1 MIATLPATPPALVRP
16 LDGVSTIALHGES
29 IAGVRLGVDSA
40 GVPFY
45 WGLYGTAP
53 DLFGSAT
60 TDGLNPAANRIVVID
75 YRDAAPASAR
85 WHQVAQATTDGQGEF
100 YVSTTHGAFHRLPQ
114 HSGVFRARLL
124 EPSGGPGATSPYV
137 GFFVVPRISISSA
150 PVQHERTY
158 RLAGRV
164 VAAAPAGTLRLLDA
178 RDRTIERR
186 SLDGRGAFSFSL
198 RADESGTYRYR
209 LSFTP
214 RNPDDAEPAERA
226 VSVTIALPV
235 ARAPAAPTRVVVHPE
250 QTRPARNYVLPNV
263 GF

>member
-1 MIATLPATPPALVRP
+1 VIATPATPPALVRP
-16 LDGVSTIALHGES
+16 LDDASTIALHGES
-29 IAGVRLGVDSA
+29 TAGVRLGVNSA

-60 TDGLNPAANRIVVID
+60 TDGLNPAANQIVVID
-75 YRDAAPASAR
+75 YRDASPANAR
-85 WHQVAQATTDGQGEF
+85 WRQLAQATTNSLGEF
-100 YVSTTHGAFHRLPQ
+100 YASATHGDFHPVPQ

-124 EPSGGPGATSPYV
+124 GPRGPGATSPLV

-150 PVQHERTY
+150 SVQHERTY
-158 RLAGRV
+158 TLAGRV

-178 RDRTIERR
+178 RDHTLERR
-186 SLDGRGAFSFSL
+186 TLDGRGAFSFSR
-198 RADESGTYRYR
+198 RAAQSGTYRYR

-226 VSVTIALPV
+226 ISVTIALPV
-235 ARAPAAPTRVVVHPE
+235 ARAPAEPTRVVVHPAP
-250 QTRPARNYVLPNV
+250 TRPPRNPVLPNV

>member
-1 MIATLPATPPALVRP
+1 VIATLPATPPALVRP
-16 LDGVSTIALHGES
+16 LDGASTIALHGES
-29 IAGVRLGVDSA
+29 TAGVRLGVNS
-40 GVPFY
+40 GGIPFY

-60 TDGLNPAANRIVVID
+60 TDGLAPAARQIVVID
-75 YRDAAPASAR
+75 YRDVLPANAR
-85 WHQVAQATTDGQGEF
+85 WQQIAQATTNADGEF
-100 YVSTTHGAFHRLPQ
+100 YVSTTHGTFRALPR

-124 EPSGGPGATSPYV
+124 GPSGPGATSPYV

-150 PVQHERTY
+150 PVQHARTY
-158 RLAGRV
+158 RLAGRI

-178 RDRTIERR
+178 RDRTVEQRR
-186 SLDGRGAFSFSL
+186 LNGRGAFSFSL
-198 RADESGTYRYR
+198 SAEQSGTYRYR

-226 VSVTIALPV
+226 VSVTVALPV
-235 ARAPAAPTRVVVHPE
+235 VRAPAAPARVVVRPAE
-250 QTRPARNYVLPNV
+250 TRPARTVVLPNV